1 MGINTYNQYE
11 LDQQVSFNQ
20 FLSKVFTWMF
30 VGLSLTGISAFLV
43 ATNGFLINAILGNKG
58 VFFGLILSELALVMF
73 LSFRVHKLSFGMAL
87 GTFLLYSVLNGLTLS
102 VILLQYTGQSV
113 AMVFVGAALIFGVM
127 AIYGYVTK
135 TDLEPFRA
143 LLMMGLFGIIIMSV
157 INMFMRSASFNPII
171 GFIGIAVFSGLTAYD
186 IQKLKKYHK
195 QSGKAS
201 HGDSNIAVVGALML
215 YLDFINIFL
224 SLLRIMGNRR

>member
-11 LDQQVSFNQ
+11 LDQQGEFNH

-30 VGLSLTGISAFLV
+30 VGLSLTGITAFLV
-43 ATNGFLINAILGNKG
+43 ATNESLINAIILNRT
-58 VFFGLILSELALVMF
+58 VFLGLIFGELAVVMF

-87 GTFLLYSVLNGLTLS
+87 GTFLLYSIMNGLTLS
-102 VILLQYTGQSV
+102 VVLLRYTTTSV
-113 AMVFVGAALIFGVM
+113 ALVFGGSALIFGVM
-127 AIYGYVTK
+127 AIYGFATK

-143 LLMMGLFGIIIMSV
+143 LLMMGIFGMIIMSV
-157 INMFMRSASFNPII
+157 INMFMRSAAFDPII
-171 GFIGIAVFSGLTAYD
+171 GYLGVAVFSGLTAYD

-195 QSGKAS
+195 HSSKEN
-201 HGDSNIAVVGALML
+201 HGDSNMAIIGALML

-224 SLLRIMGNRR
+224 SLLRITGNRR